1 VAAKFREWRA
11 QSLLTEQGP
20 FDMDHNF
27 YRNAKLVVCSIT
39 LIFMAIFSTNGLVQ
53 AQTPDPSARAQVLK
67 LLKSIEDNQYATFI
81 DDGSDYFKSRIS
93 EQHFANVSQRLG
105 QQLKNGFDLIYLTQ
119 FKQAGL
125 VGTLWKIEYRDGSD
139 DALAKIFNEDG
150 KIAGFWFQ

>member
-1 VAAKFREWRA
+1 MFAAKE
-11 QSLLTEQGP
+11 P
-20 FDMDHNF
+20 
-27 YRNAKLVVCSIT
+27 
-39 LIFMAIFSTNGLVQ
+39 VQ
-53 AQTPDPSARAQVLK
+53 AQTADHGARSQVLK

-81 DDGSDYFKSRIS
+81 EDGSDYFKSRIS

-150 KIAGFWFQ
+150 KIAGFWLQ

>member
-1 VAAKFREWRA
+1 MPRKQRVLIILITILF
-11 QSLLTEQGP
+11 
-20 FDMDHNF
+20 
-27 YRNAKLVVCSIT
+27 LVVLTTIES
-39 LIFMAIFSTNGLVQ
+39 VQ
-53 AQTPDPSARAQVLK
+53 AQPADTAARAQVLK

-81 DDGSDYFKSRIS
+81 EDGSDYFKSRIS